1 MPPPRITLNPLFGP
15 ALRTNV
21 NPPENIISEEF
32 AKLTSIPIIQYPP
45 DLPKYYV
52 LLTQSNWKFS
62 TQLQLQKAYRLPL
75 PTRLVDA
82 HSIQYD
88 HNFNWLD
95 MLKGTKLGNV
105 IETSVEVVQGL
116 GFSVGNFKTVT
127 IKTPDFR
134 TFSMEWRFAPRNAQE
149 SRTIRQ
155 LYAGIK
161 EGMHPV
167 DLGAGSTVLQFPSVF
182 WLGIYPNAGWLFKT
196 KPSVITGCQIDYQ
209 GGNPQ
214 PAFYKETTAPESVVL
229 RLTFLELEFW
239 ISSNFKNQLDDDP
252 FNASSKIFGTFV

>member
-1 MPPPRITLNPLFGP
+1 MPPPIVPQRDAFFSQGRLSLNRTSPEAVIAKEFRELSAIT
-15 ALRTNV
+15 T
-21 NPPENIISEEF
+21 
-32 AKLTSIPIIQYPP
+32 IQFPP

-52 LLTQSNWKFS
+52 LLTQSNWKIS
-62 TQLQLQKAYRLPL
+62 TNLKLQKAYRLPL

-82 HSIQYD
+82 HTVSYD

-95 MLKGTKLGNV
+95 MLNGTKVGDV
-105 IETSVEVVQGL
+105 IQTVGKVAQGL

-127 IKTPDFR
+127 IRTPDFR

-155 LYAGIK
+155 IYAGIK

-167 DLGAGSTVLQFPSVF
+167 DLGAGSTVLQFPSIF

-239 ISSNFKNQLDDDP
+239 INSNFDKQLDDDP
-252 FNASSKIFGTFV
+252 FNASRKIFA